1 MLIEFIF
8 IKERKKRAE
17 VIEFYF
23 YKNLRKAIIARKM
36 RMSKTSIN
44 DIIKRFRVLGNLEC
58 FPKKKRE
65 VKNKRMK
72 K

>member
-23 YKNLRKAIIARKM
+23 YKNLRKAIIARKT
-36 RMSKTSIN
+36 RMHFSSVRH
-44 DIIKRFRVLGNLEC
+44 IIDRFRVLGNLEC
-58 FPKKKRE
+58 FPKKIE
-65 VKNKRMK
+65 VKNKGMK